1 MSDTETQLYDE
12 QLSRNVG
19 LDLVRVTETAA
30 LAAGH
35 WVGSGDFANAHRA
48 ATRAMADAL
57 NTLEIDGRIIIG
69 EERRLGEESP
79 LCSGQHVGTGSGPEV
94 DILVDPIDGTNL
106 LIRGKPGAISVVGIA
121 PRGTIW
127 SPVPARYMEKIVVDQ
142 NAADALVPQCMD
154 APAAWTLALI
164 ARHKKKS
171 VRDLAVVVLERPRN
185 QDLISEIR
193 ESGARVMLRDE
204 GDAAG
209 ALLAATND
217 AGVDVLM
224 GIGGTSQG
232 VLAACAVKA
241 CGGAMLARL
250 TPQDSAERSTIQ
262 EADLDENRILT
273 CSELVNSNQ
282 IFFAATSIT
291 GSPLLR
297 SMEFWGNYASTHSL
311 LIRSETGTRRFI
323 HAEHGTHL

>member
-1 MSDTETQLYDE
+1 MTHNFDE
-12 QLSRNVG
+12 QLSRNIG

-35 WVGSGDFANAHRA
+35 WVGSGDFASAHRA

-57 NTLEIDGRIIIG
+57 NTLEMNGRVIIG
-69 EERRLGEESP
+69 EERRLGEDSP
-79 LCSGQHVGTGSGPEV
+79 LCSGQLVGTGSGPEV
-94 DILVDPIDGTNL
+94 DVLVDPIDGTNR

-121 PRGTIW
+121 PRDTIW
-127 SPVPARYMEKIVVDQ
+127 SPFPARYMEKIITDQ
-142 NAADALVPQCMD
+142 NAAEALVPQCMD

-171 VRDLAVVVLERPRN
+171 VRDLGVIVLERPRN
-185 QDLISEIR
+185 QDLINEIR
-193 ESGARVMLRDE
+193 ESGARVLLRND
-204 GDAAG
+204 GDAEG
-209 ALLAATND
+209 ALLAATKD
-217 AGVDVLM
+217 ADVDVLM
-224 GIGGTSQG
+224 GIGGASQG

-241 CGGAMLARL
+241 SGGAMLARL
-250 TPQDSAERSTIQ
+250 RPQNAVELENIRQ
-262 EADLDENRILT
+262 AGLDENRILS

-297 SMEFWGNYASTHSL
+297 SMQFWGNYASTHSL

>member
-1 MSDTETQLYDE
+1 MPHTFDE
-12 QLSRNVG
+12 QLSRNIG

-57 NTLEIDGRIIIG
+57 NTLEMNGRVIIG
-69 EERRLGEESP
+69 EERRLGEDSP
-79 LCSGQHVGTGSGPEV
+79 LCSGQLVGTGSGPEV
-94 DILVDPIDGTNL
+94 DVLVDPIDGTNR

-127 SPVPARYMEKIVVDQ
+127 SPFPARYMEKIITDQ
-142 NAADALVPQCMD
+142 NAAQALVPQCMD

-171 VRDLAVVVLERPRN
+171 VRDLGVIVLERPRN
-185 QDLISEIR
+185 QHLIDELR
-193 ESGARVMLRDE
+193 ECGARVLLRND
-204 GDAAG
+204 GDAEG
-209 ALLAATND
+209 ALLAATKD
-217 AGVDVLM
+217 ADVDVLM
-224 GIGGTSQG
+224 GIGGASQG

-241 CGGAMLARL
+241 SGGAMLARL
-250 TPQDSAERSTIQ
+250 KPQDATERDNIR
-262 EADLDENRILT
+262 EAGLDMERILT

-297 SMEFWGNYASTHSL
+297 SMQFWGNYASTHSL